1 LRPFSISSGIPMNEF
16 ILHVLLIWALLSLTL
31 ILTYEKFVVEPHM
44 EHNMYTGKGRS
55 YNKKKARATH
65 IRLVMLS
72 GLLAFAGLY
81 LLSFFS

>member
-1 LRPFSISSGIPMNEF
+1 
-16 ILHVLLIWALLSLTL
+16 
-31 ILTYEKFVVEPHM
+31 M